1 MARGSRG
8 WGRLRM
14 STDKFIFYEYRNIL
28 AHGDNADTELRI
40 YGNVAELKK
49 LLKIIGQAI
58 EYAEEDGRDGFDEDD
73 IDSKHVSV
81 TAYFDSIRIK
91 EPKADFNP
99 FETF

>member
-28 AHGDNADTELRI
+28 VFGDNAQTQLRI
-40 YGNVAELKK
+40 YGNVAELNK
-49 LLKIIGQAI
+49 LMKIIGQAI

-73 IDSKHVSV
+73 IDFKHVSV
-81 TAYFDSIRIK
+81 TAYLDGKRIK
-91 EPKADFNP
+91 EPKEDFNP